1 MLGGSGDTFPPWTL
15 IQAQPLSLPRRGPG
29 SRATQSG
36 WHHRSRLW
44 EAPLYVETY
53 WASVSTLTAA
63 LHPQVPLCCPDL
75 GRGEEVL
82 SPGRVQPPAGL
93 RPRGSSQGTAVLW
106 TVRAHSLSPAGE
118 ESDRGLAEG
127 SWLPPRDVRCLRP
140 APPSN
145 GVLLGVTKRSHPQ
158 PGMSSPSQIPIET
171 GSRSQSGPQEA
182 FPRIGAGVGELFMG
196 ESGREI

>member
-1 MLGGSGDTFPPWTL
+1 METPFPLEPSSKPSPSASPGEGLEAGPLSQGDTIAPGSGKLLCMWKLTGPQFPP
-15 IQAQPLSLPRRGPG
+15 
-29 SRATQSG
+29 
-36 WHHRSRLW
+36 
-44 EAPLYVETY
+44 
-53 WASVSTLTAA
+53 LTAA

-106 TVRAHSLSPAGE
+106 TVRAHSLPPAGE

-182 FPRIGAGVGELFMG
+182 FPRIGAGVGELFMK